1 MGYARQMTAAADLRL
16 ASGLESGASGVVML
30 GTSLAVCHAGGGTMT
45 DHEAT
50 PRADDKTADQDPD
63 TEERVRVSTH
73 WGTPSEPETVQE
85 TRESSGPS

>member
-1 MGYARQMTAAADLRL
+1 
-16 ASGLESGASGVVML
+16 
-30 GTSLAVCHAGGGTMT
+30 MT